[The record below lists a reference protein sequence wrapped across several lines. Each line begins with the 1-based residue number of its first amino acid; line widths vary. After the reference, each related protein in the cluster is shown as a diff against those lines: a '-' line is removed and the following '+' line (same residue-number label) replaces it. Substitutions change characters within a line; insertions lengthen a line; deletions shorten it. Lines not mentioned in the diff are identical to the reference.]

1 MYNTNVKSYLESKG
15 FGDRLTEH
23 EETIDTVEHAAMRIG
38 CSEPEIAKT
47 LSFIVDNKPVIVV
60 LEEF

>member
-23 EETIDTVEHAAMRIG
+23 EETYDYGRI
-38 CSEPEIAKT
+38 
-47 LSFIVDNKPVIVV
+47 KPLDRNTN
-60 LEEF
+60 LE